1 MISLGCMAKRA
12 LALVICLLVN
22 GLYAAPAPGSAA
34 SFYVPNLPGLKQ
46 DSSHP
51 LHIYAGHL
59 PSVQPTASPTGNAQ
73 PNLYFMMHK
82 ARRVA
87 DRERV
92 ILWFNGGPG
101 CSSFDGSM
109 MEVGPWRVDGQGGL
123 KLIPSGGWEEYAT
136 IIYIDQPVG
145 TGFSYAST
153 DQYVHDLGEAATQL
167 IRFMRNFYDVF
178 PELEFMDTWIAGE
191 SFAGQYIPYF
201 ADAFLKTT
209 LIKTPLK
216 GIAIGNGWIDGRTQY
231 PAYYEF
237 AKKNNMIKPESEARI
252 KTELDRCTK
261 YLNETATNIVNIG
274 ECDGIMNSI
283 NQGLIQS
290 VNGKQV
296 CLNVYDI
303 RLVDDFPA
311 CGMNWPPDLSGV
323 YDYLRRDDVINAL
336 HAQAKTEAWVECNGR
351 VSQQLTLMNSPSSIT
366 LFPHIL
372 EQIPIMLFAG
382 DQDFICNHVGQ
393 ERMVEALNWNGAKG
407 LGDAE
412 TYDWDVNGTYAGTW
426 VTARNL
432 TYVKIAQ
439 ASHMV
444 GFDVP
449 IVAHDMILRFMG
461 VDFHAL
467 SGGSASIPSSVGGV
481 SKPGIIFDDSP
492 VSTSPSSGGRNSQ
505 TDPNVWRSYYNSG
518 TTALVFLL
526 IVLGIVAIVYIARR
540 RRRYGLLPKTSA
552 YTDHVDLE
560 ERVPLSTNEDAEV
573 SSRDLPNGA
582 QKRLNGGAPTPPQQ
596 QTEPIFDLGEEEE
609 DQETPR
615 TSQH

>member
-1 MISLGCMAKRA
+1 MVSLRYIAKRA
-12 LALVICLLVN
+12 LALTLFLLA
-22 GLYAAPAPGSAA
+22 GSIHAAPAPGSAA
-34 SFYVPNLPGLKQ
+34 SFYVPSLPGLHN
-46 DSSHP
+46 DPNHP
-51 LHIYAGHL
+51 LHVYAGHL
-59 PSVQPTASPTGNAQ
+59 PSVAPTRTPTTDAQ
-73 PNLYFMMHK
+73 PNLFFMMMK
-82 ARRVA
+82 NRRVA

-109 MEVGPWRVDGQGGL
+109 MEVGPWRVDGSGGL
-123 KLIPSGGWEEYAT
+123 KLLQSGGWEEYAT

-145 TGFSYAST
+145 TGFAFAST
-153 DQYVHDLGEAATQL
+153 DQYVHDLGEGATQL

-237 AKKNNMIKPESEARI
+237 AKKNNMIKPDFEPRV
-252 KTELDRCTK
+252 KLELDRCTE
-261 YLNETATNIVNIG
+261 YLNSTTDEDVNVG
-274 ECDGIMNSI
+274 ECEGIMSTI
-283 NQGLIQS
+283 SQGLIQS

-311 CGMNWPPDLSGV
+311 CGMNWPPDLPGV
-323 YDYLRRDDVINAL
+323 YEYLRRDDVINAL
-336 HAQAKTEAWVECNGR
+336 HATAKTEAWVECNGG
-351 VSQQLTLMNSPSSIT
+351 VSRQLTLVNSPSSIT
-366 LFPHIL
+366 LFPHLL
-372 EQIPIMLFAG
+372 EQIPVMLFAG

-393 ERMVEALNWNGAKG
+393 ERLIEALDWNGAKG
-407 LGDAE
+407 LGDAQ

-449 IVAHDMILRFMG
+449 NVAHDMILRFMG
-461 VDFHAL
+461 VDFHSL
-467 SGGSASIPSSVGGV
+467 SGGSAGIPSSVGDSV
-481 SKPGIIFDDSP
+481 KPGIVFDDSP
-492 VSTSPSSGGRNSQ
+492 IPSSPSSGGHTK

-526 IVLGIVAIVYIARR
+526 IVLGIIAIVYIARR
-540 RRRYGLLPKTSA
+540 RRRYATLPKA
-552 YTDHVDLE
+552 DGYADHLDLE
-560 ERVPLSTNEDAEV
+560 ERVPLSTNEDAET
-573 SSRDLPNGA
+573 SSRDLPNGT
-582 QKRLNGGAPTPPQQ
+582 QKRLNGGGDHTPTQQ
-596 QTEPIFDLGEEEE
+596 RTEAIFDLGEEEE
-609 DQETPR
+609 EQETPR